1 MKDLKHRAVKSVFW
15 VTLANIISRLI
26 YLGSVA
32 YLARQVS
39 KADFGVFSIVTTI
52 ITISITIVSFG
63 FDWWY
68 VKSRSNETKH
78 YNTFVKIGII
88 SVILLAIL
96 QFLGANYIGYIFHDN
111 AIAIYLKYL
120 SVFFIIGGSSQLLY
134 QYLAK
139 HLEFGKT
146 AQATV
151 VRQIIQALV
160 SITVAFYIP
169 SATALIIG
177 FVAGGITEFTILF
190 IFGKKAF
197 ISSIKQFNKTNI
209 FQIFRKDYKQTLG
222 ILGSQVIN
230 VTARL
235 LPPFII
241 GTTINLGAAGL
252 FTVMDNLITMPINLI
267 IGAISSTSLS
277 VFSKIT
283 HRKLAPASI
292 RLSSLTLAITAPFF
306 IYIWLFADII
316 IAIFL
321 GPTWTDGG
329 TILKLLAIASFINV
343 AASPISQNFI
353 VRDKAPMLFWWNA
366 IFMIGNVLTLYFG
379 SKQGLLIAAEYYTV
393 FNIFM
398 RLALQELTC
407 LILKLPLDTFIKLYI
422 KFIPLWAVIALIGY
436 LVTQVD
442 ALKYYAVSGYMIIG
456 LGLYWLI
463 LLVFYP
469 NVFKDIKSIIGTL
482 KRRQ

>member
-1 MKDLKHRAVKSVFW
+1 MQNLKHRAIKSVFW
-15 VTLANIISRLI
+15 VTLANITSRLI
-26 YLGSVA
+26 YIGSVA

-68 VKSRSNETKH
+68 VKSRSHEAKH
-78 YNTFVKIGII
+78 YNAFVKIGII

-96 QFLGANYIGYIFHDN
+96 QLLGANYIGYIFHDN

-139 HLEFGKT
+139 HLEFGKA

-160 SITVAFYIP
+160 SIAIAFYIP

-177 FVAGGITEFTILF
+177 FIAGGIVEFIILF

-241 GTTINLGAAGL
+241 GTIINLGAAGL
-252 FTVMDNLITMPINLI
+252 FTVMDNLITLPINMI

-283 HRKLAPASI
+283 HKKLAPASI

-306 IYIWLFADII
+306 IYIWLFADFII
-316 IAIFL
+316 TIFL

-366 IFMIGNVLTLYFG
+366 IFMVGNVLTLYFG
-379 SKQGLLIAAEYYTV
+379 SKQGLLVAVEYYTI

-422 KFIPLWAVIALIGY
+422 KFIPLWSVIALIGY
-436 LVTQVD
+436 LVTRVGV
-442 ALKYYAVSGYMIIG
+442 LKYYAVSGYMIIG
-456 LGLYWLI
+456 LGLYWLLI
-463 LLVFYP
+463 FIFYP
-469 NVFKDIKSIIGTL
+469 NVSKDVRVIIKTL
-482 KRRQ
+482 RKK